1 MQGTFVNMHRPA
13 TKKALKSA
21 IAEDPGSVVLEA
33 TSMFGNEYGG
43 AVANA
48 PSGSYHVVGP
58 DPYTS
63 RKWYATIKV
72 ANGES
77 GLTVTVS

>member
-13 TKKALKSA
+13 TKKALKTA

-43 AVANA
+43 PVVNA
-48 PSGSYHVVGP
+48 PDGNYFVVGP

-63 RKWYATIKV
+63 RKWYGKI
-72 ANGES
+72 
-77 GLTVTVS
+77 TVSGDAVKVS